1 MIRNRQ
7 VWGADEVDEV
17 VQTITATAADLRQ
30 EAAKVASQRERMA
43 GIATRLERLV
53 DRLQENGGRDD

>member
-17 VQTITATAADLRQ
+17 LQTISVTAANLRQ
-30 EAAKVASQRERMA
+30 EAEKVAGQRERMA
-43 GIATRLERLV
+43 GIAARLERLV
-53 DRLQENGGRDD
+53 SRLQEDGGHG